1 MSVTLAQGSQAWRGR
16 LSSVLI
22 RPAAKVVLALL
33 LALPV
38 VWLLHGAVFGG
49 LGANPAETLIRSTGD
64 WTLRGLC
71 LTLTV
76 TPLRQA
82 LRLPVLARF
91 RRMLGLTTFAYACLH
106 ALSYGWLDM
115 GLEWSDLV
123 ADVWQR
129 PFIAVGASA
138 WLLLLVLAATSPHA
152 VVRALGAARWK
163 RVHQGVWGVAVLAI
177 LHFVWMRAGKNLMT
191 EAWLYALVL
200 LALFGARKFQAK
212 KAIAAR

>member
-1 MSVTLAQGSQAWRGR
+1 MSGSQAWRGR

-22 RPAAKVVLALL
+22 QPAAKVVLALL
-33 LALPV
+33 LTLPAA
-38 VWLLHGAVFGG
+38 WLMYGAVFGG
-49 LGANPAETLIRSTGD
+49 LGANPAEALIRSTGD
-64 WTLRGLC
+64 WTLRALC

-106 ALSYGWLDM
+106 ALCYSWLDM
-115 GLEWSDLV
+115 GLEWSDLL

-129 PFIAVGASA
+129 PFIAVGATA
-138 WLLLLVLAATSPHA
+138 WLVLAGLAATSPHA

-163 RVHQGVWGVAVLAI
+163 QVHQGVWAVAVLAI

-200 LALFGARKFQAK
+200 LALWGGRKFQAK
-212 KAIAAR
+212 KAIIAR